1 MTIFEQ
7 SVPLIFMIALLV
19 TRLIKILFDTVLR
32 SEI

>member
-7 SVPLIFMIALLV
+7 SVPLIFMIALFIA
-19 TRLIKILFDTVLR
+19 RLIKILFDTVLR